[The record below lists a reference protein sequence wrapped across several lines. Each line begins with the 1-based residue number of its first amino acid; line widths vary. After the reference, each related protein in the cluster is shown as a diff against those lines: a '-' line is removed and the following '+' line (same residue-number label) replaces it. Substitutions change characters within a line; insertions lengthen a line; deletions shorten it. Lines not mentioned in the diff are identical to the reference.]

1 MIFNLNTFCTELLN
15 FEKNKDYWN
24 VINKI
29 LIKSLDIKGS
39 KIPRKFDPEFK
50 EKSNFFKNLN
60 KSLNYKNIMLIR
72 DGWGINNLN
81 IGLLSFDFQ
90 TPEEKNLKILFVE
103 EDYLTYFGMNEIEV
117 FVPIKILNN
126 KSVSKDIIKEVMK
139 YYNTYNRFGVK
150 LTVSKDKRLEEYY
163 DYFQDNIFSD
173 ISVFLNQDENLFDI
187 SQMKKEFKKG
197 FNMKVKNEIYEFRNY
212 FNEKEQLAPSGPF
225 NIYFYKVNFK
235 KFPNVRKASSF
246 IEKYHN
252 PKNAHDELLLK

>member
-1 MIFNLNTFCTELLN
+1 
-15 FEKNKDYWN
+15 
-24 VINKI
+24 
-29 LIKSLDIKGS
+29 
-39 KIPRKFDPEFK
+39 
-50 EKSNFFKNLN
+50 SNFFKNLN

-103 EDYLTYFGMNEIEV
+103 EDYLTYLGMNEIEV

-126 KSVSKDIIKEVMK
+126 KSVSKDITKEVMK

-163 DYFQDNIFSD
+163 EYFKNNIFSN

-212 FNEKEQLAPSGPF
+212 FDQKEELAPSGPF
-225 NIYFYKVNFK
+225 NIYFYKVDFK
-235 KFPNVRKASSF
+235 KFPNIRKASSL

-252 PKNAHDELLLK
+252 PKNAYDELLLK